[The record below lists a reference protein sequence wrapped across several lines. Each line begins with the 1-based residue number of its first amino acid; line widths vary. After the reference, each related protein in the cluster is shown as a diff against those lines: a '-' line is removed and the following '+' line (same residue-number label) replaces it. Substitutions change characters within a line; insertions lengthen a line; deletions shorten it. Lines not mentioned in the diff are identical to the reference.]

1 MATGEQMGVKRN
13 LIASIERSE
22 ANTIIVD
29 ESFIEREYERVD
41 VTCRKDRERTTI
53 PGKKYLSINIVT
65 KEEKLGII
73 PCCPRMRE
81 WIDTN
86 QIFKNIAGSYTVPS
100 LNETINHC
108 PFCGTKLKYRG
119 IE

>member
-1 MATGEQMGVKRN
+1 MATEEQMRVKKN
-13 LIASIERSE
+13 MIASIERID
-22 ANTIIVD
+22 ANTIVVD
-29 ESFIEREYERVD
+29 ESFIEQEYEKVD

-73 PCCPRMRE
+73 PCCPRMGK

-86 QIFKNIAGSYTVPS
+86 WIFKNIAGSYTAPS
-100 LNETINHC
+100 LSETITHC